1 MCRTNSCLNRLSFP
15 LKSVRETQNYQ
26 SVPAIYR
33 SYRHEN
39 RALNKPKPICKNQPS
54 GVGGTLSPPVTPSEA
69 YSWSC
74 HDRLSFYMW
83 KGPFC
88 WVQRYILYPNP
99 FSFSPSNQSKTKNPG
114 TSKALET
121 GYQERYWHPKMATRK
136 GFSIQNWLPG
146 KVLAPK
152 TGYPEK
158 YGHPKLAT
166 RKRDY
171 R

>member
-1 MCRTNSCLNRLSFP
+1 MRKLPQETTDHSHF
-15 LKSVRETQNYQ
+15 KSDSNGIKRKVGL
-26 SVPAIYR
+26 
-33 SYRHEN
+33 
-39 RALNKPKPICKNQPS
+39 LNKWNSTGHK
-54 GVGGTLSPPVTPSEA
+54 VTSDLKG
-69 YSWSC
+69 SC
-74 HDRLSFYMW
+74 HDWLSFYMW

-88 WVQRYILYPNP
+88 WVQRYIFYPNP